1 MPYCRKCG
9 AEIAEGAEFCPKCGT
24 SVAEYRKE
32 EWKGPRQE
40 CFGWERGG
48 EFWGAIAGGVFLLG
62 LAVLFYLDSIHVISW
77 WPGILFLIGIMIIIG
92 GILAY
97 TRGRRGVK
105 RPASSA

>member
-9 AEIAEGAEFCPKCGT
+9 AQIAEGAELCPKCGT
-24 SVAEYRKE
+24 SMTEYRKE

-62 LAVLFYLDSIHVISW
+62 LAVLFYLGIEKF

-92 GILAY
+92 GILSY
-97 TRGRRGVK
+97 TRGRRRV
-105 RPASSA
+105 RSSPS